1 MFIEHGQHNEVR
13 CRVGTTHCLVCMKQF
28 WDRDRLI
35 SHLTNA
41 SKNHCGKFYLEDF
54 PVLPEAE
61 IEQLDKEAATRA
73 RGLKKK
79 GFAKTKQEVTF
90 CKLCGP
96 ILPKYAK
103 ARPAYWDRGRR
114 QQNAEQNAEPIDL
127 HDVLDA

>member
-1 MFIEHGQHNEVR
+1 MSSSQSYPTVQIAVSHNTGWRKVR
-13 CRVGTTHCLVCMKQF
+13 PDLCQMDAGGTN
-28 WDRDRLI
+28 
-35 SHLTNA
+35 TNA
-41 SKNHCGKFYLEDF
+41 SKHHCGKFYLEDF

-96 ILPKYAK
+96 IHPKYAK

-114 QQNAEQNAEPIDL
+114 QNAEQIDV
-127 HDVLDA
+127 HEVLDA